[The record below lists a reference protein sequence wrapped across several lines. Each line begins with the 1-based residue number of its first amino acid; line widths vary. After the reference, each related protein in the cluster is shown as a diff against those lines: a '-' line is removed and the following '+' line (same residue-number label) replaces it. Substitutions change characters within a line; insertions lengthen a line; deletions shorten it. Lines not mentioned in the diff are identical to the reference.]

1 MDWQS
6 LAMNSTEL
14 NWAGLGSGDAPAS
27 SERMD
32 ERMWWMQARQPSR
45 KASSTAG
52 ESVKRL
58 KDDAEERSEGPEEV
72 AEVEVDSVEQKNNT
86 VNMSF
91 NSQQNNFF
99 KMTLQLSKAEYQYVW
114 QFSWGEEAPDGN
126 DLGLSGHHPDH

>member
-45 KASSTAG
+45 NASSTAG

-72 AEVEVDSVEQKNNT
+72 AEVEVDPVE
-86 VNMSF
+86 
-91 NSQQNNFF
+91 
-99 KMTLQLSKAEYQYVW
+99 
-114 QFSWGEEAPDGN
+114 
-126 DLGLSGHHPDH
+126 